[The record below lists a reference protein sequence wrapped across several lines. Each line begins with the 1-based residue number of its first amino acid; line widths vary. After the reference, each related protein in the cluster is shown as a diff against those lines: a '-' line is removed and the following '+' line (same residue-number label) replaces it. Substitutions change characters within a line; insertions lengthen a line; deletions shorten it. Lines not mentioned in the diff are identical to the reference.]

1 MGTFGNR
8 QEKKLNSATPAPN
21 AYNTSKLNPRGKDE
35 PVAPTLHIKPKD
47 PKTFVTPSPGAYNPV
62 KVSLERT
69 PEVAF
74 GIKHSPYIC
83 QLKGDEWVS
92 ARTEVITP
100 PNVTNGH
107 TSTTTRTHGDGA
119 RIRTETF
126 SYTKGPTIKTTTTT
140 TTKVGGPT
148 LTSSQQI
155 SVA

>member
-1 MGTFGNR
+1 MYTNQIFCY
-8 QEKKLNSATPAPN
+8 KLQ
-21 AYNTSKLNPRGKDE
+21 
-35 PVAPTLHIKPKD
+35 
-47 PKTFVTPSPGAYNPV
+47 V

-100 PNVTNGH
+100 PNVTKKTVTVTTNGSHNNKAAESNTNTQVSQNVTNGH
-107 TSTTTRTHGDGA
+107 TSTTTRTHSDGA

>member
-1 MGTFGNR
+1 MF
-8 QEKKLNSATPAPN
+8 Q
-21 AYNTSKLNPRGKDE
+21 
-35 PVAPTLHIKPKD
+35 
-47 PKTFVTPSPGAYNPV
+47 V

-92 ARTEVITP
+92 PRTEVITP
-100 PNVTNGH
+100 PNVTKTVTTNGHKAESNAKSNTQVSQNVTNGH
-107 TSTTTRTHGDGA
+107 TTTTTRTHSDGA

-126 SYTKGPTIKTTTTT
+126 SYTRGPTIKTTTTT
-140 TTKVGGPT
+140 TSKVGGPT
-148 LTSSQQI
+148 LTTSQQI